1 MCAHGSTNRK
11 AHSVTWTSM
20 GMTMRHVKG
29 CNIQR
34 CRSCLQMPP
43 PPMICSV
50 YLWCSRASV
59 GSCQGMCEMWLHPS
73 VGLCPDRGPASPTVM
88 FYVFVLISSVHWAA
102 TPPLPSLVA
111 CDCTRRAALCPSHFS
126 WPSPVM
132 SSLWPEPV
140 PALQCL
146 TCVIAA
152 SY

>member
-1 MCAHGSTNRK
+1 MA
-11 AHSVTWTSM
+11 
-20 GMTMRHVKG
+20 
-29 CNIQR
+29 
-34 CRSCLQMPP
+34 LQTKKHTALHEQIWAWPWDMSKDATFRGVGVVCKCP

-111 CDCTRRAALCPSHFS
+111 CECTRRAALCPSHFS